1 MKLKTRPEVLTVF
14 NSIIEEKLTP
24 NQFYLL
30 CCINEGISAPLIN
43 MHQELRQLVVDL
55 WITDETSGAG
65 ISYKLNPKAY
75 SVIAKIGSYMG
86 VQVKAAMN
94 TIMGDEF
101 NKNCETYNN
110 IFPRMKLP
118 SNKAAR
124 APIKEIVTAFKWFF
138 ENHDYDWDTIH
149 AAAAVYIESEKSKN
163 FRYTRTSKYFIR
175 KQDTDKSWS
184 SDLAAFC
191 ELVKNGEEYEE
202 AKYTDKVF

>member
-1 MKLKTRPEVLTVF
+1 MKSKTRPEILTVF
-14 NSIIEEKLTP
+14 NSIIEEGLTP

-30 CCINEGISAPLIN
+30 CCINESISPPLIN
-43 MHQELRQLVVDL
+43 MHQELRHIVVNDWVKDNTSATGPSYEL
-55 WITDETSGAG
+55 TVKGHTIIT
-65 ISYKLNPKAY
+65 K
-75 SVIAKIGSYMG
+75 VGSYLG

-94 TIMGDEF
+94 TIMGDDF
-101 NKNCETYNN
+101 NKNCEIYNN

-124 APIKEIVTAFKWFF
+124 APIKEIITAFKWFF
-138 ENHDYDWDTIH
+138 ENYDYDWDIIH
-149 AAAAVYIESEKSKN
+149 AATEAYIETEKSKN

-191 ELVKNGEEYEE
+191 ELIKNGEEFEDP
-202 AKYTDKVF
+202 KFTDKVF